1 MNYDLVFKPRASQE
15 LEQLPPVVVKRVRPA
30 IAKLMND
37 PRPPG
42 CKKLSGSDN
51 AWRLRIGDYRILYE
65 VHDDE
70 LLVRVF
76 RISHR
81 KEAYR

>member
-1 MNYDLVFKPRASQE
+1 MTYDIVLKARASQE
-15 LEQLPPVVVKRVRPA
+15 LEQLPPTVLKRIRAA
-30 IAKLMND
+30 IAKLRND

-42 CKKLSGSDN
+42 CKKLFGSDN
-51 AWRLRIGDYRILYE
+51 AWRLRIGDYRVLYE
-65 VHDDE
+65 VYDDE

>member
-1 MNYDLVFKPRASQE
+1 MKYEIVLKPRASQE
-15 LEQLPPVVVKRVRPA
+15 LEQLPLIVLKRVRPA
-30 IAKLMND
+30 IAKLRNE

-42 CKKLSGSDN
+42 CKKLFGSDN
-51 AWRLRIGDYRILYE
+51 AWRLRIGDYRVLYE
-65 VHDDE
+65 VYDDE

-76 RISHR
+76 RTSHR

>member
-1 MNYDLVFKPRASQE
+1 MTYDIVLKARASQE
-15 LEQLPPVVVKRVRPA
+15 LEQLPPTVLKRIRAA
-30 IAKLMND
+30 IAKLRND
-37 PRPPG
+37 PSPPG
-42 CKKLSGSDN
+42 CKKLFGSDN
-51 AWRLRIGDYRILYE
+51 AWRLRIGDYRLLYE
-65 VHDDE
+65 VYDDE

>member
-1 MNYDLVFKPRASQE
+1 MKYRVVFKPSASLE
-15 LEQLPPVVVKRVRPA
+15 LEHLPPTVLKRIRDV

-51 AWRLRIGDYRILYE
+51 AWRLRVGDYRVLYE
-65 VHDDE
+65 VYDE
-70 LLVRVF
+70 EWLVRVF
-76 RISHR
+76 RIRHR

>member
-1 MNYDLVFKPRASQE
+1 MKYIIVFKPRASQE
-15 LEQLPPVVVKRVRPA
+15 LEQLPPIVLRRIRAA

-51 AWRLRIGDYRILYE
+51 AWRLRIGDYRVLYE
-65 VHDDE
+65 VHDDQ

-76 RISHR
+76 RIRHR